1 MSDLM
6 RPLHTEHQLLL
17 PYIEELRRTADDV
30 GLIPVREL
38 EVAVEACRLFLFD
51 WLIPHAEVETE
62 VMYPVVARLMGN
74 TDATATMIKDHE
86 EVVQLAEELE
96 SLSKELQRERRLD
109 DELAVSLRRVLYG
122 LYTIIGLHFAK
133 EEELYAPLL
142 ERGLSPEEARVM
154 FQKLEMLG

>member
-1 MSDLM
+1 
-6 RPLHTEHQLLL
+6 
-17 PYIEELRRTADDV
+17 
-30 GLIPVREL
+30 
-38 EVAVEACRLFLFD
+38 
-51 WLIPHAEVETE
+51 
-62 VMYPVVARLMGN
+62 MGN

-96 SLSKELQRERRLD
+96 SLSKELQREKRLD

-142 ERGLSPEEARVM
+142 ERGLSPEEARLM